1 MNKKEEAGVYQLDN
15 GNWAFRYIVT
25 VEGKQKV
32 RRRTKNEFGKPFKSK
47 ASALKAKQQLQK
59 QDIIQLTKKKPSERK
74 TFAEVYYE
82 YCETGRKG
90 KAYATIRKQDSLWK
104 NHIKERLAKSMLMKL
119 L

>member
-59 QDIIQLTKKKPSERK
+59 QDIIQLTKKKPSERCGNEHASTYSLQSDGAWQYQSHPAVLYRSIEK
-74 TFAEVYYE
+74 GYRLTEE
-82 YCETGRKG
+82 QLRSTIGR
-90 KAYATIRKQDSLWK
+90 
-104 NHIKERLAKSMLMKL
+104 
-119 L
+119 